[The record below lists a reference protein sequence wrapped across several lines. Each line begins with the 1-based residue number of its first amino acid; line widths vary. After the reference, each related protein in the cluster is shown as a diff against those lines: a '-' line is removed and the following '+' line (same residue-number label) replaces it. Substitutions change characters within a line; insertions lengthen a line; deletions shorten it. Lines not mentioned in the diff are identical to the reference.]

1 MNLYLLA
8 DAEKG
13 NAPAVPAGRE
23 KKMMSAEIGRNSGLE
38 LMTVPETTREPRESA
53 DTMRL
58 QTSLRK
64 P

>member
-23 KKMMSAEIGRNSGLE
+23 KNDVSGDWE
-38 LMTVPETTREPRESA
+38 E
-53 DTMRL
+53 
-58 QTSLRK
+58 
-64 P
+64 